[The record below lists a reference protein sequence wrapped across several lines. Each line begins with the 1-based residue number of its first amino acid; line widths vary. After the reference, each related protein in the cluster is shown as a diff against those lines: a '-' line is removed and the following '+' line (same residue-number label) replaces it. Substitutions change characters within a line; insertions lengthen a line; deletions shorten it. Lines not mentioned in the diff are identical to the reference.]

1 MKVSEALVQ
10 VEKFC
15 TALKQAHP
23 EMAFGAHP
31 IKRHETAFKDWFRD
45 EVPYRDCSKKSGVY
59 IFADEESN
67 ILYIGKAGSD
77 NFAAEIYSKFSAATE
92 IKEIDGKKVPYFGN
106 SSMAKW
112 AKTAKKDY
120 MEDFR
125 NGDIWISAIHVEPKE
140 FASLLEVY
148 LHVWCATKEE
158 LPPINKRIG

>member
-1 MKVSEALVQ
+1 MRL
-10 VEKFC
+10 
-15 TALKQAHP
+15 
-23 EMAFGAHP
+23 
-31 IKRHETAFKDWFRD
+31 WFRL
-45 EVPYRDCSKKSGVY
+45 RN
-59 IFADEESN
+59 EESN

-92 IKEIDGKKVPYFGN
+92 IKEIDGKEVPCLGN

-158 LPPINKRIG
+158 LLRWTPLSRQFMRKVKQFY